1 MRMYF
6 SPRMRTLVTLCAVIA
21 LVAMGLPVSA
31 QNTQPHTN
39 VPQADLRI
47 KVIVV
52 PAIAPHRKDKDKDKK
67 NDRDEGAV
75 TYDLQPRRAE
85 FSVTEEV
92 RPILVEVQGKGPQ
105 MEPVHLTTV
114 VMK

>member
-1 MRMYF
+1 MRTYF
-6 SPRMRTLVTLCAVIA
+6 SPRIRTLATLCAAIA
-21 LVAMGLPVSA
+21 LVAVSLPVSA
-31 QNTQPHTN
+31 QNTRPRTN

-52 PAIAPHRKDKDKDKK
+52 PAIAPHRKDKDKD
-67 NDRDEGAV
+67 RDEGMV

-85 FSVTEEV
+85 FSVKEEV
-92 RPILVEVQGKGPQ
+92 RPMLVELQGKGPQ
-105 MEPVHLTTV
+105 MEPVRLTTV